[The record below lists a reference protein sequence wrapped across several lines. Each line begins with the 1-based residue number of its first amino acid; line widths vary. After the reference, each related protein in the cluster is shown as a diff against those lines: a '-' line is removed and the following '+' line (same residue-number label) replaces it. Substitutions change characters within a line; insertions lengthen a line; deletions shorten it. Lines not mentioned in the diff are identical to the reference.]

1 VTHGTAS
8 ELADALRDRY
18 VIEREL
24 GRGGMATVFLARDL
38 KHHRPV
44 ALKALHPH
52 LSYVLGPERFLREI
66 EVVAGLTHPHILP
79 LHDSGG
85 TAGLLWYTMPYVD
98 GESLRDRLQREG
110 RLSLEDVL
118 RITMEVADGLH
129 YAHHRGIIH
138 RDLKPENILLS
149 AGHAFVAD
157 FGIARALT
165 QAGDDRLTGTGLAL
179 GTPAYMSP
187 EQAAGEHVVDARSD
201 IFSLGCVVFEM
212 LAGETPF
219 QGPTP
224 QAVLAQRL
232 TGSAPP
238 LRSRRADVPESIA
251 AAVARALARDP
262 VYRFSTATGFSS
274 ALASAPGQVE
284 ATAAATLPI
293 LGGASGVRS
302 IAVLPFSDMS
312 AERDQEYLADG
323 IAEEII
329 NALTRVGAV
338 RVAARTS
345 SFAFKG
351 RKEDVGQIGR
361 KLKVT
366 TILEGSVRKAGNR
379 LRVTAQLV
387 NVADGYQL
395 WSERYDRELADMFA
409 VEDEIAGSVVGALS
423 TVMGETGERGRG
435 IDRPRTENV
444 HAYEYYLRGRQLFH
458 QFRKKQI
465 QLARRMFERAMEID
479 PRFTLAYAGA
489 ADCSSILYMYFEA
502 TETNLQQADATSRR
516 ALELGPDIAEAHAA
530 RGLALTLRGSFE
542 AAQREFESA
551 IALDPRLYE
560 TWYYYARVCFQK
572 GQLAEAARFFEQ
584 AAALRPDDYQAV
596 TYLSMMYEAMGR
608 DADSK
613 AASRRALPIV
623 EQHLELNPD
632 DARAWYNGATDLS
645 RLGEREKALQWVDRA
660 LSLDPEDG
668 GVLYGIACVYAL
680 LDEHERALDALDR
693 GIQAGFG
700 RREWA
705 EKDPDLASLRDSPRF
720 WKLLEALPSHFDSA
734 QSTEESRR

>member
-1 VTHGTAS
+1 VS
-8 ELADALRDRY
+8 DLRALLEPGFAGSY
-18 VIEREL
+18 TIEREL

-44 ALKALHPH
+44 ALKALYPH
-52 LSYVLGPERFLREI
+52 LSYVLGPERFRREI
-66 EVVAGLTHPHILP
+66 ELLAALTHPHIVP

-98 GESLRDRLQREG
+98 GESLRDRLRREG
-110 RLSLEDVL
+110 RLPLEDVV
-118 RITMEVADGLH
+118 RITAEVADALH
-129 YAHHRGIIH
+129 YAHGRGIIH

-187 EQAAGEHVVDARSD
+187 EQAAGEHEVDARSD

-212 LAGETPF
+212 LAGEPPF
-219 QGPTP
+219 TGPNP

-232 TGSAPP
+232 TGSAPL
-238 LRSRRADVPESIA
+238 LRSRLADVPQPVE
-251 AAVARALARDP
+251 AAVARALAPDP
-262 VYRFSTATGFSS
+262 
-274 ALASAPGQVE
+274 LARYP
-284 ATAAATLPI
+284 TAAAFASGLAAAASHPAPEAPATLPA
-293 LGGASGVRS
+293 LTGGSAARS

-329 NALTRVGAV
+329 NAFTRSGTL

-351 RKEDVGQIGR
+351 RQEDVSQIGH

-395 WSERYDRELADMFA
+395 WSERYDRELADVFA
-409 VEDEIAGSVVGALS
+409 VEDEIAGSVVSALS
-423 TVMGETGERGRG
+423 AVMGEPGGRGRSLE
-435 IDRPRTENV
+435 RPRTENV
-444 HAYEYYLRGRQLFH
+444 QAYEYYLRGRQLFH
-458 QFRKKQI
+458 QFRKKQV
-465 QLARRMFERAMEID
+465 QQARRMFERAIELD
-479 PRFTLAYAGA
+479 PRFALAYAGA

-502 TETNLQQADATSRR
+502 TDANLQQADATSRR
-516 ALELGPDIAEAHAA
+516 ALELGPDMAEAHAA
-530 RGLALTLRGSFE
+530 RGLALTLRGNFE
-542 AAQREFESA
+542 TAQREFESA
-551 IALDPRLYE
+551 ITLDPRLYE
-560 TWYYYARVCFQK
+560 TWYFYGRVCFQK
-572 GQLAEAARFFEQ
+572 GQLAEAARMFEQ
-584 AAALRPDDYQAV
+584 SATLRPDDYQAV
-596 TYLSMMYEAMGR
+596 AYLAMMYEAMGLK
-608 DADSK
+608 DELK
-613 AASRRALPIV
+613 ATSQRTLTIL
-623 EQHLELNPD
+623 EQHLELYPD
-632 DARAWYNGATDLS
+632 DARAWYSGATELS
-645 RLGEREKALQWVDRA
+645 RLGEREKAQEWVDRT
-660 LSLDPEDG
+660 LSLDPDDG

-680 LDEHERALDALDR
+680 MGKHERALDALER

-705 EKDPDLASLRDSPRF
+705 ERDPDLASLHDSPRF
-720 WKLLEALPSHFDSA
+720 WKLLDSLPRQLGTSG
-734 QSTEESRR
+734 

>member
-1 VTHGTAS
+1 MS
-8 ELADALRDRY
+8 DLRALLEPGFAGAY
-18 VIEREL
+18 TIEREL

-44 ALKALHPH
+44 ALKALYPH
-52 LSYVLGPERFLREI
+52 LSYVLGPERFRREI
-66 EVVAGLTHPHILP
+66 ELLAALTHPHIVP

-98 GESLRDRLQREG
+98 GESLRDRLRRDG
-110 RLSLEDVL
+110 RLPLEDVV
-118 RITMEVADGLH
+118 RITTEVADALY
-129 YAHHRGIIH
+129 YAHGRGIIH

-187 EQAAGEHVVDARSD
+187 EQAAGEQAVDARSD
-201 IFSLGCVVFEM
+201 IFSLGCVVYEM
-212 LAGETPF
+212 LAGEPPF
-219 QGPTP
+219 TGPSP

-232 TGSAPP
+232 TGPAPP
-238 LRSRRADVPESIA
+238 LRSRRADVPQPVE
-251 AAVARALARDP
+251 AAVARALAPDP
-262 VYRFSTATGFSS
+262 
-274 ALASAPGQVE
+274 LARYP
-284 ATAAATLPI
+284 TAAAFASGLAAPASQPATTASATLPAVT
-293 LGGASGVRS
+293 GASAARS
-302 IAVLPFSDMS
+302 IGVLPFSDMS

-329 NALTRVGAV
+329 NALTRAGTL

-351 RKEDVGQIGR
+351 RQEDVGQIGH

-395 WSERYDRELADMFA
+395 WSERYDRELADVFA
-409 VEDEIAGSVVGALS
+409 VEDEIAGSVVSALS
-423 TVMGETGERGRG
+423 AVMGEAGGRGRALE
-435 IDRPRTENV
+435 RPRTENV
-444 HAYEYYLRGRQLFH
+444 QAYEYYLRGRQLFH

-465 QLARRMFERAMEID
+465 QQARRMFERAIELD
-479 PRFTLAYAGA
+479 PRFALAYAGA

-502 TETNLQQADATSRR
+502 TEANLKQADATSRR
-516 ALELGPDIAEAHAA
+516 ALELGPDMAESHAA

-542 AAQREFESA
+542 TAQREFESA

-560 TWYYYARVCFQK
+560 TWYFYARVCFQK
-572 GQLAEAARFFEQ
+572 GQLAEAARMFEQ
-584 AAALRPDDYQAV
+584 AATLRPDDYQAV
-596 TYLSMMYEAMGR
+596 AYLCMMYEAMGLE
-608 DADSK
+608 DELK
-613 AASRRALPIV
+613 ATSRRSLTIV
-623 EQHLELNPD
+623 EQHLELYPD
-632 DARAWYNGATDLS
+632 DARAWYSGATELS
-645 RLGEREKALQWVDRA
+645 RLGDRQKAQEWVDHA
-660 LSLDPEDG
+660 LSLDPDDG

-680 LDEHERALDALDR
+680 LGEHERALDALEK

-705 EKDPDLASLRDSPRF
+705 ERDPDLASLHDSPRF
-720 WKLLEALPSHFDSA
+720 WKLLDSLPSHGS
-734 QSTEESRR
+734 E

>member
-1 VTHGTAS
+1 MIHGTAS

-44 ALKALHPH
+44 ALKALYSH

-79 LHDSGG
+79 LHDSGE

-110 RLSLEDVL
+110 RLPLEDVL
-118 RITMEVADGLH
+118 RITMEIADGLH

-212 LAGETPF
+212 LAGEPPF

-262 VYRFSTATGFSS
+262 VDRFSTVTGFSS
-274 ALASAPGQVE
+274 ALAAAPRQVE
-284 ATAAATLPI
+284 ATPAATLPI
-293 LGGASGVRS
+293 VGGASGVRS

-329 NALTRVGAV
+329 NALTRVGAL

-395 WSERYDRELADMFA
+395 WSERYDRELADVFA

-423 TVMGETGERGRG
+423 AVIGETGERGRG

-479 PRFTLAYAGA
+479 PRFTPAYAGA

-645 RLGEREKALQWVDRA
+645 RLGERDKALQWVDRA

-680 LDEHERALDALDR
+680 LGEHERALDALDR

-720 WKLLEALPSHFDSA
+720 WKLLEALPSHFDSV

>member
-1 VTHGTAS
+1 VP
-8 ELADALRDRY
+8 DLRTLLEPDFAGAY
-18 VIEREL
+18 TIEREL

-52 LSYVLGPERFLREI
+52 LSHVLGPERFRREI
-66 EVVAGLTHPHILP
+66 EFLAGLTHPHIVP

-98 GESLRDRLQREG
+98 GESLRDRLRREG
-110 RLSLEDVL
+110 RLPVDEVL
-118 RITMEVADGLH
+118 RITTEVADALH
-129 YAHHRGIIH
+129 YAHGRGIVH

-165 QAGDDRLTGTGLAL
+165 HAGDDRLTETGFAL

-187 EQAAGEHVVDARSD
+187 EQAAGEHAVDARSD
-201 IFSLGCVVFEM
+201 IFAFGCVVYEM
-212 LAGETPF
+212 LAGEPPF
-219 QGPTP
+219 TGPTP

-232 TGSAPP
+232 TGPAPP
-238 LRSRRADVPESIA
+238 LRSRRADLSEPVA
-251 AAVARALARDP
+251 AAVARALAQDP
-262 VYRFSTATGFSS
+262 VDRFSTATGFASS
-274 ALASAPGQVE
+274 LAAAIDQTG
-284 ATAAATLPI
+284 ATTAATVPAPPGAT
-293 LGGASGVRS
+293 SDRS

-312 AERDQEYLADG
+312 AERDQEYLSDG

-329 NALTRVGAV
+329 NALTRVGSL

-351 RKEDVGQIGR
+351 RNEDVGQIGR

-366 TILEGSVRKAGNR
+366 TILGGSVRKAGNR

-387 NVADGYQL
+387 NATDGYQL
-395 WSERYDRELADMFA
+395 WSERYDRELADVFA
-409 VEDEIAGSVVGALS
+409 VEDEIAASVVSALS
-423 TVMGETGERGRG
+423 IIMGETGGRGRG
-435 IDRPRTENV
+435 IDRPRTDNV

-465 QLARRMFERAMEID
+465 QLARRMFERAIELD
-479 PRFTLAYAGA
+479 PLFTLAYAGA

-502 TETNLQQADATSRR
+502 TEANLQQGDALSLR

-530 RGLALTLRGSFE
+530 RGLVLTLRGSFE

-560 TWYYYARVCFQK
+560 TWYFYARVCFEK

-596 TYLSMMYEAMGR
+596 SYLAMTNEAMGR
-608 DADSK
+608 KVEANS
-613 AASRRALPIV
+613 ASRRALPIL

-632 DARAWYNGATDLS
+632 DARAWYSGATELS
-645 RLGEREKALQWVDRA
+645 RLGEREKAFQWVNRA
-660 LSLDPEDG
+660 LALDPEDG
-668 GVLYGIACVYAL
+668 AVLYGIACVYAL
-680 LDEHERALDALDR
+680 LGEDERALDALER
-693 GIQAGFG
+693 GIRAGFG

-705 EKDPDLASLRDSPRF
+705 EKDPDFASLRESPRF
-720 WKLLEALPSHFDSA
+720 RKLLETMPTHFGSVHPTAGSA
-734 QSTEESRR
+734 E

>member
-1 VTHGTAS
+1 VS
-8 ELADALRDRY
+8 DLRALLEPGFAGSY
-18 VIEREL
+18 TIEREL

-44 ALKALHPH
+44 ALKALYPH
-52 LSYVLGPERFLREI
+52 LSYVLGPERFRREI
-66 EVVAGLTHPHILP
+66 ELLAALAHPHIVP

-98 GESLRDRLQREG
+98 GESLRDRLRREG
-110 RLSLEDVL
+110 RLPLEDAV
-118 RITMEVADGLH
+118 RITAEVADALH
-129 YAHHRGIIH
+129 YAHGRGIIH

-187 EQAAGEHVVDARSD
+187 EQAAGEHEVDARSD
-201 IFSLGCVVFEM
+201 IFSLGCVVYEM
-212 LAGETPF
+212 LAGEPPF
-219 QGPTP
+219 TGPTP

-238 LRSRRADVPESIA
+238 LRSRRADVPEPVA
-251 AAVARALARDP
+251 AAVAHALAPDP
-262 VYRFSTATGFSS
+262 LARFPS
-274 ALASAPGQVE
+274 
-284 ATAAATLPI
+284 ATAFASGLAAAASQPGPKAPATLPAVT
-293 LGGASGVRS
+293 GASSARS

-329 NALTRVGAV
+329 NALTRAGTL

-351 RKEDVGQIGR
+351 RQEDVGQIGH

-395 WSERYDRELADMFA
+395 WSEHYDRELADVFA
-409 VEDEIAGSVVGALS
+409 VEDEIAGSVVSALS
-423 TVMGETGERGRG
+423 AVMGEPGGRGRAFE
-435 IDRPRTENV
+435 RPRTQNV
-444 HAYEYYLRGRQLFH
+444 QAYEYYLRGRQLFH

-465 QLARRMFERAMEID
+465 QQARRMFERAIELD
-479 PRFTLAYAGA
+479 PRFALAYAGA
-489 ADCSSILYMYFEA
+489 ADCSSILYTYFEA
-502 TETNLQQADATSRR
+502 TEANLRQADATSRR
-516 ALELGPDIAEAHAA
+516 ALELGPDMAEAHAA
-530 RGLALTLRGSFE
+530 RGLALTLWGDFE

-560 TWYYYARVCFQK
+560 TWYFYGRVCFQK
-572 GQLAEAARFFEQ
+572 GQLAEAARMFEQ
-584 AAALRPDDYQAV
+584 AAILRPDDYQAV
-596 TYLSMMYEAMGR
+596 AYLSMMYGAMGLE
-608 DADSK
+608 DEEK
-613 AASRRALPIV
+613 ATSRRSLTIL
-623 EQHLELNPD
+623 EQHLELYPD
-632 DARAWYNGATDLS
+632 DARAWYTGATDFS
-645 RLGEREKALQWVDRA
+645 RLGDREKALEWVDRA
-660 LSLDPEDG
+660 LSLDPDDG
-668 GVLYGIACVYAL
+668 GVLYGIACVSAL
-680 LDEHERALDALDR
+680 LGEHERALDALER
-693 GIQAGFG
+693 GIRAGFG

-705 EKDPDLASLRDSPRF
+705 ERDPDLASLHDSPRF
-720 WKLLEALPSHFDSA
+720 WRLLDSLPSHLGSPG
-734 QSTEESRR
+734 

>member
-1 VTHGTAS
+1 M
-8 ELADALRDRY
+8 ADLRTLLEPDFAGAY
-18 VIEREL
+18 TIEREL

-52 LSYVLGPERFLREI
+52 LSHVLGPERFRREI
-66 EVVAGLTHPHILP
+66 EFLAGLTHPHIVP

-85 TAGLLWYTMPYVD
+85 SAGLLWYTMPYVD
-98 GESLRDRLQREG
+98 GESLRDRLRREG
-110 RLSLEDVL
+110 RLPFEEVL
-118 RITMEVADGLH
+118 RITTEVADALH
-129 YAHHRGIIH
+129 YAHGRGIIH

-157 FGIARALT
+157 FGIARALMHP
-165 QAGDDRLTGTGLAL
+165 GDDRLTGTGFAL

-187 EQAAGEHVVDARSD
+187 EQAAGEHAVDARSD
-201 IFSLGCVVFEM
+201 IFALGCVVYEM
-212 LAGETPF
+212 LAGEPPF
-219 QGPTP
+219 TGSTP

-232 TGSAPP
+232 TGPAPP
-238 LRSRRADVPESIA
+238 LRSRRADLSQSVA
-251 AAVARALARDP
+251 AAVARALALDP
-262 VYRFSTATGFSS
+262 VDRFSTATGFATS
-274 ALASAPGQVE
+274 LAAAMDQTGATTAATAPAAPG
-284 ATAAATLPI
+284 ATND
-293 LGGASGVRS
+293 RS

-329 NALTRVGAV
+329 NALTRVGSL

-351 RKEDVGQIGR
+351 RNEDVGQIGR

-366 TILEGSVRKAGNR
+366 TILGGSVRKAGNR

-387 NVADGYQL
+387 NATDGYQL
-395 WSERYDRELADMFA
+395 WSERYDRELADVFA
-409 VEDEIAGSVVGALS
+409 VEDEIAESVVSALS
-423 TVMGETGERGRG
+423 IVMGETGGRGRG
-435 IDRPRTENV
+435 IDRPRTDNV

-465 QLARRMFERAMEID
+465 QLARRMFERAIELD
-479 PRFTLAYAGA
+479 PLFTLAYAGA

-502 TETNLQQADATSRR
+502 TEANLQLGDALSLR

-530 RGLALTLRGSFE
+530 RGLVLTLRGSFE

-560 TWYYYARVCFQK
+560 TWYFYARVCFEK

-596 TYLSMMYEAMGR
+596 SYLSMTNEAMGR
-608 DADSK
+608 KVEANS
-613 AASRRALPIV
+613 ASRRALPIL

-632 DARAWYNGATDLS
+632 DARAWYSGATELS
-645 RLGEREKALQWVDRA
+645 RLGEREKALQWVNRA
-660 LSLDPEDG
+660 LALDPEDG
-668 GVLYGIACVYAL
+668 AVLYGIACVYAL
-680 LDEHERALDALDR
+680 LGEDERALDALER
-693 GIQAGFG
+693 GIRAGFG

-705 EKDPDLASLRDSPRF
+705 EKDPDFASLRESPRF
-720 WKLLEALPSHFDSA
+720 RKLLETMPTHFGSVHPIAGSA
-734 QSTEESRR
+734 E

>member
-1 VTHGTAS
+1 VSDLRALLEPGFAGT
-8 ELADALRDRY
+8 Y
-18 VIEREL
+18 TIEREL

-44 ALKALHPH
+44 ALKALSPH
-52 LSYVLGPERFLREI
+52 LSYVLGPERFRREI
-66 EVVAGLTHPHILP
+66 ELLAALTHPHIVP

-98 GESLRDRLQREG
+98 GESLRDRLRRDG
-110 RLSLEDVL
+110 RLPLEDVV
-118 RITMEVADGLH
+118 RVTTEVADALH
-129 YAHHRGIIH
+129 YAHGRGIVH

-157 FGIARALT
+157 FGIARALA

-187 EQAAGEHVVDARSD
+187 EQAVGEHEVDARSD
-201 IFSLGCVVFEM
+201 IFSLGCVVYEM
-212 LAGETPF
+212 LAGEPPF
-219 QGPTP
+219 TGPTP

-238 LRSRRADVPESIA
+238 LQSRRADVPQPVA
-251 AAVARALARDP
+251 AAVARALAPDP
-262 VYRFSTATGFSS
+262 LARFPTATAFATG
-274 ALASAPGQVE
+274 LAEVASQPAP
-284 ATAAATLPI
+284 AATTATVPAVT
-293 LGGASGVRS
+293 GASVARS

-312 AERDQEYLADG
+312 ADRDQEYLADG

-329 NALTRVGAV
+329 NALTRAGAL
-338 RVAARTS
+338 RVAARSS

-351 RKEDVGQIGR
+351 RQEDVGQIGH

-395 WSERYDRELADMFA
+395 WSERYDRELADVFA
-409 VEDEIAGSVVGALS
+409 VQDEIASSVVTALS
-423 TVMGETGERGRG
+423 AVIGEPGGRGRG
-435 IDRPRTENV
+435 LERPRTGNV
-444 HAYEYYLRGRQLFH
+444 QAYEYYLRGRQLFH

-465 QLARRMFERAMEID
+465 QQARRMFERAIELD
-479 PRFTLAYAGA
+479 PRFALAYAGA
-489 ADCSSILYMYFEA
+489 ADCSSILYMYFDASEP
-502 TETNLQQADATSRR
+502 NLLQADATSGR
-516 ALELGPDIAEAHAA
+516 ALELGPDMAEAHAA

-560 TWYYYARVCFQK
+560 TWYFYGRVCFQK
-572 GQLAEAARFFEQ
+572 GQLAEAARLFEQ
-584 AAALRPDDYQAV
+584 AATLRPDDYQAV
-596 TYLSMMYEAMGR
+596 AYLCMMYEAMGLE
-608 DADSK
+608 DELK
-613 AASRRALPIV
+613 ATARRSLTIL
-623 EQHLELNPD
+623 ERHLELYPD
-632 DARAWYNGATDLS
+632 DARAWYSGATEFS
-645 RLGEREKALQWVDRA
+645 RLGDREKAHQWVDRA
-660 LSLDPEDG
+660 LSLDPDDG

-680 LDEHERALDALDR
+680 LGEHEPALDALER

-705 EKDPDLASLRDSPRF
+705 ERDPDFASLHDSPRF
-720 WKLLEALPSHFDSA
+720 WKLLDSLPRHLGSPG
-734 QSTEESRR
+734 